1 MGKCSCGRSPPGL
14 CIGWHALT
22 KEEYE
27 KKERQAQMT
36 WKNHEEDPMEQ
47 MRRAFLAEIKDLKNK
62 NDLLKKQVQEEVKEK
77 YSLYKRI
84 KELKNEA

>member
-1 MGKCSCGRSPPGL
+1 
-14 CIGWHALT
+14 
-22 KEEYE
+22 
-27 KKERQAQMT
+27 MT

-47 MRRAFLAEIKDLKNK
+47 MRRAFLGEIKDLKNK
-62 NDLLKKQVQEEVKEK
+62 NDLLMKQVQEEVKEK

>member
-1 MGKCSCGRSPPGL
+1 MEQTKQKE
-14 CIGWHALT
+14 IHA
-22 KEEYE
+22 
-27 KKERQAQMT
+27 RMT

-84 KELKNEA
+84 KELKNGT

>member
-1 MGKCSCGRSPPGL
+1 
-14 CIGWHALT
+14 
-22 KEEYE
+22 
-27 KKERQAQMT
+27 MT

-47 MRRAFLAEIKDLKNK
+47 MRRAFLGEIKDLKNK

-84 KELKNEA
+84 KELKNGT